1 MLGTKR
7 LGGLATVLAVAFT
20 AVAVGCGDGNALGP
34 NEGGVQFVLSS
45 PASAT
50 LAGAQASPG
59 ASMDGCWGDCH
70 DGDHPMLQAANVTF
84 SSILARNLSG
94 VLVNVTMD
102 LPTTVDVVALRDSN
116 NVTLPAGILPPDTYD
131 QIVVVMTEVQVVTP
145 DSTVIT
151 VNPPGGGWTAV
162 VPVCRFDVVD
172 GATTQ
177 VGLKFDAFRA
187 FTWRTGGYRFQP
199 GFSCDSGT
207 TDGGGES
214 DSTGT
219 GG

>member
-1 MLGTKR
+1 MSGTIE
-7 LGGLATVLAVAFT
+7 A
-20 AVAVGCGDGNALGP
+20 
-34 NEGGVQFVLSS
+34 
-45 PASAT
+45 
-50 LAGAQASPG
+50 
-59 ASMDGCWGDCH
+59 
-70 DGDHPMLQAANVTF
+70 
-84 SSILARNLSG
+84 
-94 VLVNVTMD
+94 
-102 LPTTVDVVALRDSN
+102 TVDVVALRDSN

-151 VNPPGGGWTAV
+151 VNPPGGGWTAI

-207 TDGGGES
+207 TDTGGET